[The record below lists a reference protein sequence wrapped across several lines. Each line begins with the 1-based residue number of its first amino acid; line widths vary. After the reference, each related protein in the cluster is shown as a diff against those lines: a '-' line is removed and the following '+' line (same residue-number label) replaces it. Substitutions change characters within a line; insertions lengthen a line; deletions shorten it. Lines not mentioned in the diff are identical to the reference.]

1 MSELKGPPADITFT
15 VTVKR
20 AATGIEETYNMV
32 GHIQPTEQLKEI
44 DDGSNPLNCE

>member
-1 MSELKGPPADITFT
+1 MSDLKGQPADVTFT

-32 GHIQPTEQLKEI
+32 GHILPTEQPKEI
-44 DDGSNPLNCE
+44 DDGSNSQ